1 MDLLRVEGVSKSF
14 GRLVAID
21 GVSFSV
27 GPQEILGI
35 AGPNGAGKSTL
46 FNLITGTPF
55 HVNSGR
61 ILFAG
66 RVIQTLAPHVICRL
80 GIARIYQREQTFAD
94 LTVLETVQLA
104 ARYGRGKEAD
114 RQPARAADRAL
125 HFLGLQAKAD
135 ALPESL
141 SLFEKRKLMLASA
154 LATEPKLLLL
164 DEPVAGLSE
173 AEIGEMARLVR
184 RINDGGVAIIL
195 IEHVLRFLMAI
206 SHRILIM
213 NEGRKLVEGVPQAV
227 IQDVRVVEA
236 YLGRRRDVSAG
247 GG

>member
-1 MDLLRVEGVSKSF
+1 MPCPSL
-14 GRLVAID
+14 
-21 GVSFSV
+21 
-27 GPQEILGI
+27 
-35 AGPNGAGKSTL
+35 
-46 FNLITGTPF
+46 TP
-55 HVNSGR
+55 
-61 ILFAG
+61 
-66 RVIQTLAPHVICRL
+66 
-80 GIARIYQREQTFAD
+80 
-94 LTVLETVQLA
+94 
-104 ARYGRGKEAD
+104 
-114 RQPARAADRAL
+114 
-125 HFLGLQAKAD
+125 
-135 ALPESL
+135 SL
-141 SLFEKRKLMLASA
+141 KTRKLMLASA